1 MRYSETG
8 ADTAGVAIDMRFLH
22 TMLRVSDVD
31 ASLDFYCNKFGLKEM
46 RRKDVTAGRFTLIF
60 LAAPK
65 DMAGSEANGA
75 PELEL
80 TYNWDTSYYE
90 HGNAFGHIAIEVD
103 DIYKICVEIK
113 DKGAKVIRDPGPM
126 MGSKL
131 LLAFIE
137 DPNGYKIE
145 LIEKGTF

>member
-1 MRYSETG
+1 MRILHSMIRVNNLEDSIKFYTEVLGMKILREKEYPEGKFSLAFLGYGKE
-8 ADTAGVAIDMRFLH
+8 AEDTVI
-22 TMLRVSDVD
+22 
-31 ASLDFYCNKFGLKEM
+31 
-46 RRKDVTAGRFTLIF
+46 
-60 LAAPK
+60 
-65 DMAGSEANGA
+65 
-75 PELEL
+75 EL
-80 TYNWDTSYYE
+80 TYNWDTRYYE

-103 DIYKICVEIK
+103 DIYKVCEEIK

-126 MGSKL
+126 MGSRL

>member
-1 MRYSETG
+1 MTKIKYVILAIICLTLTNCKTEVHEFPLDKRY
-8 ADTAGVAIDMRFLH
+8 
-22 TMLRVSDVD
+22 
-31 ASLDFYCNKFGLKEM
+31 
-46 RRKDVTAGRFTLIF
+46 
-60 LAAPK
+60 
-65 DMAGSEANGA
+65 
-75 PELEL
+75 
-80 TYNWDTSYYE
+80 WDTNDYE

-103 DIYKICVEIK
+103 DIYKVCDEIR
-113 DKGAKVIRDPGPM
+113 DKGTRVIRDPGPM

>member
-1 MRYSETG
+1 MRILHSMIRVNNLEDSIKFYTEVLGMKILREKEYPEGKFSLAFLGYGKE
-8 ADTAGVAIDMRFLH
+8 AEDTVI
-22 TMLRVSDVD
+22 
-31 ASLDFYCNKFGLKEM
+31 
-46 RRKDVTAGRFTLIF
+46 
-60 LAAPK
+60 
-65 DMAGSEANGA
+65 
-75 PELEL
+75 EL

-103 DIYKICVEIK
+103 DIYKVCEEIR
-113 DKGAKVIRDPGPM
+113 DKGTKVIRDPGPM

>member
-1 MRYSETG
+1 MRILHSMIRVINLEESIQFYTEILGMHLLREKEYPKGKFSLAFLGYGKESEE
-8 ADTAGVAIDMRFLH
+8 TAI
-22 TMLRVSDVD
+22 
-31 ASLDFYCNKFGLKEM
+31 
-46 RRKDVTAGRFTLIF
+46 
-60 LAAPK
+60 
-65 DMAGSEANGA
+65 
-75 PELEL
+75 EL
-80 TYNWDTSYYE
+80 TYNWDTSEYE

-103 DIYKICVEIK
+103 DIYKTCEAIK
-113 DKGAKVIRDPGPM
+113 NKGAKIIRDPGPM